1 MKYVLIFL
9 FILQSCNS
17 TKNEDQDSVFEL
29 KPLSP
34 YIYEFKGR
42 NDSNNRI
49 DYYFVEGEYTLNTK
63 FYNQIESKIKA
74 LDPEVADYNLYSFY
88 IYKKTASLNADSNLQ
103 KEDFDGRNRDLI
115 AYIRFNESKHDI
127 FYILKEGHVIYDARK
142 KEKISFDFSE

>member
-1 MKYVLIFL
+1 MSLKEEMTATTGLIITL
-9 FILQSCNS
+9 WRESI
-17 TKNEDQDSVFEL
+17 
-29 KPLSP
+29 P
-34 YIYEFKGR
+34 
-42 NDSNNRI
+42 
-49 DYYFVEGEYTLNTK
+49 LNTK